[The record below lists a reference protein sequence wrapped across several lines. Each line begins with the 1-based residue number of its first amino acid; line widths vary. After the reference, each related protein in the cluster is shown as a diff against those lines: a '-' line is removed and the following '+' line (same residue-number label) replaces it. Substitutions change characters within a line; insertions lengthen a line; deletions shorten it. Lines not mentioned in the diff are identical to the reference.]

1 MNITRL
7 RELCDAFD
15 KGALRGE
22 EMREL
27 VGLAREAASALD
39 VPCCDGSAMRKHGCI
54 WCLCSSCVSTHGE
67 ASPFIRGAVSQIA
80 KRNDEHG
87 VNWSITRGIYHYKPC
102 VRAL

>member
-27 VGLAREAASALD
+27 VGLARQTLP
-39 VPCCDGSAMRKHGCI
+39 PCCDGSSLIRFGCMWTI
-54 WCLCSSCVSTHGE
+54 CSDCTRRFGVDSQRIQSAAKIGE
-67 ASPFIRGAVSQIA
+67 
-80 KRNDEHG
+80 KRNAEHG
-87 VNWSITRGIYHYKPC
+87 VSWSISKGIQHIKPC
-102 VRAL
+102 NAC